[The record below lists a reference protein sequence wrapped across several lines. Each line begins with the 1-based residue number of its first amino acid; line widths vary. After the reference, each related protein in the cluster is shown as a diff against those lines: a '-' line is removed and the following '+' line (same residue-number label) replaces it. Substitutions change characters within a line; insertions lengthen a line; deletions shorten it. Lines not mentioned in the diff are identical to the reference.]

1 MIFVGQMAFGIDK
14 IILKMT
20 EVQTSNNQDPIESYQ
35 IIIESMKKTWIIISM
50 KKCHTV
56 LINVLEVYYT

>member
-20 EVQTSNNQDPIESYQ
+20 EVQTSNNQDSIESYQ
-35 IIIESMKKTWIIISM
+35 IIIESMKKT
-50 KKCHTV
+50 
-56 LINVLEVYYT
+56 